1 MLKKLHH
8 LYAQSLLSST
18 TPDFRKYE
26 HYYWFYSDTESDW
39 LGIPKNELAHKEL
52 TILKTLYHLYD
63 PSSRTTLQQ
72 SWYDFLFSNG
82 ELPYQTSNEPI
93 RLIHFKMK
101 KMDWEKED
109 VESALKNFFIANIF
123 IVWVDELEGV
133 ILEKLGEHSSTK
145 SNLSSLLSNLESDL
159 FIRMSIYV
167 GKPHEVDATLPNHF
181 LQERKWFKEG
191 LHALPSER
199 IFNFEKVF
207 PFILVEQMSHELK
220 QHLLANFSLFNEDRE
235 LLKTIRIFIEC
246 SFNVSLTAKKMY
258 IHRNTL
264 QYRIERFTEK
274 TGINLK
280 DYHQVSTVYFA
291 CLLFSQDD

>member
-1 MLKKLHH
+1 MLKKLHD
-8 LYAQSLLSST
+8 LYARSILSST
-18 TPDFRKYE
+18 TPDFHEYE
-26 HYYWFYSDTESDW
+26 HYYWFHSDIESNW
-39 LGIPKNELAHKEL
+39 LGIPKNELAHREL
-52 TILKTLYHLYD
+52 SILKTLYHLYD
-63 PSSRTTLQQ
+63 PSLRPTLQQ
-72 SWYDFLFSNG
+72 SWFDFLFSNG
-82 ELPYQTSNEPI
+82 EIPYQTSNEPI

-109 VESALKNFFIANIF
+109 LESTLKNFFISNIS
-123 IVWVDELEGV
+123 IVWIDELEGV
-133 ILEKLGEHSSTK
+133 ILEKQGDHSLTK

-159 FIRMSIYV
+159 FIQMSIYV
-167 GKPHEVDATLPNHF
+167 GKQHEVDTALPSHF
-181 LQERKWFKEG
+181 LKERKWFKEG

-207 PFILVEQMSHELK
+207 PFILVEQMSQELK
-220 QHLLANFSLFNEDRE
+220 QNLLANFTLFHEERE
-235 LLKTIRIFIEC
+235 LLKTIRIFIES

-291 CLLFSQDD
+291 CLLFDQDE